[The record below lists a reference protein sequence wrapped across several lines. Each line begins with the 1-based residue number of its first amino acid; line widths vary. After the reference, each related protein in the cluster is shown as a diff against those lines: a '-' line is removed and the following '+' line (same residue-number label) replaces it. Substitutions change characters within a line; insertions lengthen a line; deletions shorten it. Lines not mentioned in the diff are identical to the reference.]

1 MKYTVFH
8 LSESPRLIWLD
19 IAKAT
24 AIILMVLGHT
34 SIPNFLSNFIWAFHM
49 PLFFIASGWTT
60 NWAKYSIMNFS
71 LTKAKTLLVPFVVY
85 SVIVLAIQNIIW
97 GGNISDWFWN
107 GWVAYAL
114 WFIPVLY
121 LALFCARLIL
131 AIQVKTM
138 RILALMSLLVVGIL
152 LCRCGMYLPWSLSS
166 VPYAT
171 FMIVLGGKMR
181 QWLSQQ
187 MLEPKWW
194 KILILFFL
202 TLGVSHFWRLD
213 MCFNGILPIIPLTVG
228 ALSGTL
234 MVFYISM
241 LIERHLPMVTNVMTA
256 IGRETYIIVAFS
268 QIIIMSI
275 NHWHP
280 MNVALKYGLLVVLLV
295 LLKNIKDVVNK
306 LLKTKIL

>member
-1 MKYTVFH
+1 
-8 LSESPRLIWLD
+8 
-19 IAKAT
+19 
-24 AIILMVLGHT
+24 
-34 SIPNFLSNFIWAFHM
+34 M

-60 NWAKYSIMNFS
+60 NWEKYSIINFS

-85 SVIVLAIQNIIW
+85 SVIVLAIQNAMGW
-97 GGNISDWFWN
+97 NNISDWFRN

-138 RILALMSLLVVGIL
+138 RIVALMSLLVVGIL
-152 LCRCGMYLPWSLSS
+152 LCRCGVYLPWSLSS

-181 QWLSQQ
+181 QWLPQQ

-194 KILILFFL
+194 KILILFFI
-202 TLGVSHFWRLD
+202 TLGVSNFWRLD
-213 MCFNGILPIIPLTVG
+213 MCFNGILPIIPLTIG
-228 ALSGTL
+228 ALSGTI

>member
-1 MKYTVFH
+1 MANRI
-8 LSESPRLIWLD
+8 EWLD

-34 SIPNFLSNFIWAFHM
+34 SIPNSLSNFIWTFHM
-49 PLFFIASGWTT
+49 PLFFIASGWTI
-60 NWAKYSIMNFS
+60 NWGKYSIIKFS
-71 LTKAKTLLVPFVVY
+71 ITKAKTLLVPFVVY
-85 SVIVLAIQNIIW
+85 SVVVLTIQVVM
-97 GGNISDWFWN
+97 GWN
-107 GWVAYAL
+107 DVERWLRHGWVAYAL

-121 LALFCARLIL
+121 LALFCARLVF

-152 LCRCGMYLPWSLSS
+152 LCRCGVYLPWSLSS

-181 QWLSQQ
+181 LWLSQQ

-194 KILILFFL
+194 KILILFFI
-202 TLGVSHFWRLD
+202 TFSVSHFWRLD
-213 MCFNGILPIIPLTVG
+213 MCFNSILPIIPLTIG

-275 NHWHP
+275 NYLHP

>member
-1 MKYTVFH
+1 MANRI
-8 LSESPRLIWLD
+8 EWLD

-24 AIILMVLGHT
+24 AIILMVLGHA
-34 SIPNFLSNFIWAFHM
+34 SIPSSLSNFIWAFHM

-60 NWAKYSIMNFS
+60 NWDKYSIIKFS
-71 LTKAKTLLVPFVVY
+71 LTKSKTLLVPFVVY
-85 SVIVLAIQNIIW
+85 SVIVLAVQKIMGWNDV
-97 GGNISDWFWN
+97 GDWLQH

-121 LALFCARLIL
+121 LALLCARMAF
-131 AIQVKTM
+131 AIRVKSM
-138 RILALMSLLVVGIL
+138 HIVVVVLFLVVGAL
-152 LCRCGMYLPWSLSS
+152 LCKSGTYLPWSLSS

-171 FMIVLGGKMR
+171 FMVVLGGKMR

-187 MLEPKWW
+187 MLEPKLW
-194 KILILFFL
+194 KIIILFFL
-202 TLGVSHFWRLD
+202 TFGVSHFWRLD
-213 MCFNGILPIIPLTVG
+213 MCFNSILPIIPLTIG

-275 NHWHP
+275 NHLYP
-280 MNVALKYGLLVVLLV
+280 MNVALKYGLLAVLLV

>member
-1 MKYTVFH
+1 
-8 LSESPRLIWLD
+8 
-19 IAKAT
+19 
-24 AIILMVLGHT
+24 
-34 SIPNFLSNFIWAFHM
+34 M

-60 NWAKYSIMNFS
+60 NWDKYSIIKFS
-71 LTKAKTLLVPFVVY
+71 LTKSKTLLVPFVVY
-85 SVIVLAIQNIIW
+85 SVIVLAVQKIMGWNDV
-97 GGNISDWFWN
+97 GDWLQH

-121 LALFCARLIL
+121 LALLCARMAF
-131 AIQVKTM
+131 AIRVKSM
-138 RILALMSLLVVGIL
+138 HMVVVVLFLVVGAL
-152 LCRCGMYLPWSLSS
+152 LCKSGTYLPWSLSS

-171 FMIVLGGKMR
+171 FMVVLGGKMR

-187 MLEPKWW
+187 MLEPKLW
-194 KILILFFL
+194 KIIILFFL
-202 TLGVSHFWRLD
+202 TFGVSHFWRLD
-213 MCFNGILPIIPLTVG
+213 MCFNSILPIIPLTIG

-234 MVFYISM
+234 MVFYVSM
-241 LIERHLPMVTNVMTA
+241 LIERHFTKMASVVAA

-275 NHWHP
+275 NHLYP

-295 LLKNIKDVVNK
+295 LLKNIKDIVNK

>member
-1 MKYTVFH
+1 MVNRI
-8 LSESPRLIWLD
+8 EWLD

-34 SIPNFLSNFIWAFHM
+34 SIPNSLSNFIWAFHM
-49 PLFFIASGWTT
+49 PLFFISSGWTT
-60 NWAKYSIMNFS
+60 NWELYSIINFS
-71 LTKAKTLLVPFVVY
+71 LTKAKTLLVPFLVY
-85 SVIVLAIQNIIW
+85 SVIVLVVQVVMGWNS
-97 GGNISDWFWN
+97 ISGWVRN

-121 LALFCARLIL
+121 LSLFCARLIF

-138 RILALMSLLVVGIL
+138 RIVALMSLLVVGIL
-152 LCRCGMYLPWSLSS
+152 LCRCGVYLPWSLSS

-181 QWLSQQ
+181 LWLSQQ

-194 KILILFFL
+194 KILILFFI
-202 TLGVSHFWRLD
+202 TLGVSNFWRLD
-213 MCFNGILPIIPLTVG
+213 MCFNGILPIIPLTIC

-241 LIERHLPMVTNVMTA
+241 LIELHLPMVTNLMTA
-256 IGRETYIIVAFS
+256 IGRETYVIVAFS

-275 NHWHP
+275 NHLYP

-295 LLKNIKDVVNK
+295 VLKNIKDVVNK

>member
-1 MKYTVFH
+1 MANRI
-8 LSESPRLIWLD
+8 EWLD

-34 SIPNFLSNFIWAFHM
+34 SIPNSLSNFIWTFHM
-49 PLFFIASGWTT
+49 PLFFIASGWTI
-60 NWAKYSIMNFS
+60 NKYSIIKFS
-71 LTKAKTLLVPFVVY
+71 ITKAKTLLVPFVVY
-85 SVIVLAIQNIIW
+85 SVVVLTIQVVM
-97 GGNISDWFWN
+97 GWN
-107 GWVAYAL
+107 DVERWLRHGWVAYAL

-121 LALFCARLIL
+121 LALFCARLVF

-152 LCRCGMYLPWSLSS
+152 LCRCGVYLPWSLSS

-181 QWLSQQ
+181 LWLSQQ

-194 KILILFFL
+194 KILILFFI
-202 TLGVSHFWRLD
+202 TFSVSHFWRLD
-213 MCFNGILPIIPLTVG
+213 MCFNSILPIIPLTIG

-275 NHWHP
+275 NYLHP

>member
-1 MKYTVFH
+1 MANRI
-8 LSESPRLIWLD
+8 EWLD

-24 AIILMVLGHT
+24 AIILMVLGHA
-34 SIPNFLSNFIWAFHM
+34 SIPSSLSNFIWAFHM

-60 NWAKYSIMNFS
+60 NWDKYSIIKFS
-71 LTKAKTLLVPFVVY
+71 LTKSRTLLVPFVVY
-85 SVIVLAIQNIIW
+85 SVIVLAVQKIMGWNDV
-97 GGNISDWFWN
+97 GDWLQH

-121 LALFCARLIL
+121 LALLCARMAF
-131 AIQVKTM
+131 AIRVKSM
-138 RILALMSLLVVGIL
+138 HIVVVVLFLVVGAS
-152 LCRCGMYLPWSLSS
+152 LCKSGTYLPWSLSS

-171 FMIVLGGKMR
+171 FMVVLGGKMR

-187 MLEPKWW
+187 MLEPKLW
-194 KILILFFL
+194 KIIILFFL
-202 TLGVSHFWRLD
+202 TFGVSHFWRLD
-213 MCFNGILPIIPLTVG
+213 MCFNSILPIIPLTIG

-275 NHWHP
+275 NHLYP
-280 MNVALKYGLLVVLLV
+280 MNVALKYGLLAVLLV

>member
-1 MKYTVFH
+1 MYTFFH
-8 LSESPRLIWLD
+8 MSESPRLIWLD

-24 AIILMVLGHT
+24 VIILMVLGHT
-34 SIPNFLSNFIWAFHM
+34 SIPNSLSNFIWAFHM

-60 NWAKYSIMNFS
+60 NWEKYSIINFS
-71 LTKAKTLLVPFVVY
+71 LTKAKTLLVPFLVY
-85 SVIVLAIQNIIW
+85 SVIVLAVQVVMGWNS
-97 GGNISDWFWN
+97 ISGWIRN

-121 LALFCARLIL
+121 LSLFCARFIF

-138 RILALMSLLVVGIL
+138 RIVALMSLLVVGIL
-152 LCRCGMYLPWSLSS
+152 LCRCGVYLPWSLSS

-171 FMIVLGGKMR
+171 FLIVLGGKMR

-187 MLEPKWW
+187 MLEPKCW

-213 MCFNGILPIIPLTVG
+213 MCFNGILPVMPLTIG

-275 NHWHP
+275 NYLYP

>member
-1 MKYTVFH
+1 MKCTVFH

-34 SIPNFLSNFIWAFHM
+34 SIPNSLSNFIWAFHM

-60 NWAKYSIMNFS
+60 NWEKYSIINFS
-71 LTKAKTLLVPFVVY
+71 LTKAKTLLLPFLAY
-85 SVIVLAIQNIIW
+85 SVIVLAVQVVMGWN
-97 GGNISDWFWN
+97 NISEWVRN

-114 WFIPVLY
+114 WFIPILY
-121 LALFCARLIL
+121 LALFCTRFIL
-131 AIQVKTM
+131 AIQVKPI
-138 RILALMSLLVVGIL
+138 RIVALMSLLVVGTS
-152 LCRCGMYLPWSLSS
+152 LCRCGVYLPWSLSS

-213 MCFNGILPIIPLTVG
+213 MCFNGILPVMPLTIG

-275 NHWHP
+275 NHLYP
-280 MNVALKYGLLVVLLV
+280 MNVALKYGLLIVLLV

>member
-1 MKYTVFH
+1 MNSY
-8 LSESPRLIWLD
+8 LSESSRLMWLD

-34 SIPNFLSNFIWAFHM
+34 SIPNSLSNFIYAFHM

-60 NWAKYSIMNFS
+60 NWEKYSIIKFL
-71 LTKAKTLLVPFVVY
+71 LTKSRTLLVPFVVY
-85 SVIVLAIQNIIW
+85 SVVVLTIQKIMGWNDV
-97 GGNISDWFWN
+97 GDWLQH

-121 LALFCARLIL
+121 LALLCARMAF
-131 AIQVKTM
+131 AIRVKSM
-138 RILALMSLLVVGIL
+138 HIVVVVLFLVVGAL
-152 LCRCGMYLPWSLSS
+152 LCKSGTYLPWSLSS

-171 FMIVLGGKMR
+171 FMVVLGSKMR

-187 MLEPKWW
+187 MLEPKLW
-194 KILILFFL
+194 KIMILFFL
-202 TLGVSHFWRLD
+202 TFGVSHFWRLD
-213 MCFNGILPIIPLTVG
+213 MCFNSILPIIPLTIG

-234 MVFYISM
+234 MVFYVSM
-241 LIERHLPMVTNVMTA
+241 LIERHFTKMASVVAA

-275 NHWHP
+275 NHLYP

>member
-8 LSESPRLIWLD
+8 LSESPRLKWLD

-34 SIPNFLSNFIWAFHM
+34 SIPSSLSNFIWAFHM

-60 NWAKYSIMNFS
+60 NWEKYSLIKFS
-71 LTKAKTLLVPFVVY
+71 LTKAKTLLVPFVCY
-85 SVIVLAIQNIIW
+85 SVIVLAVQVVMGWN
-97 GGNISDWFWN
+97 NISDWFQN

-152 LCRCGMYLPWSLSS
+152 LCGCGVYLPWSLSS

-181 QWLSQQ
+181 LWLSQH

-194 KILILFFL
+194 KILILFFI
-202 TLGVSHFWRLD
+202 TFSVSHFWRLD
-213 MCFNGILPIIPLTVG
+213 MCFNSILPIIPLTVG

-241 LIERHLPMVTNVMTA
+241 LVERHLPMVTNVMTA

-275 NHWHP
+275 NYFHP